1 MNLDWL
7 VQMTPIIGPALGA
20 AIGLLLG
27 EGKARK
33 RLKCDIEMANAI
45 PEDSPARERL
55 LSHIDDQIKKIS
67 KQEMEGERDLGMAAF
82 AALGAAGFGYLTVW
96 LFQQEDWWRWSFPA
110 SGLLFLIFSVGVAIE
125 TKIKYKQDKIKN

>member
-33 RLKCDIEMANAI
+33 RLRCDVEIANAI
-45 PEDSPARERL
+45 PENSPARERR
-55 LSHIDDQIKKIS
+55 LSNIDDQIKKIS
-67 KQEMEGERDLGMAAF
+67 KQEMEGERDLRMAAF
-82 AALGAAGFGYLTVW
+82 AALGAAGCGYLSEL
-96 LFQQEDWWRWSFPA
+96 LFHQQDWWRWSSP
-110 SGLLFLIFSVGVAIE
+110 
-125 TKIKYKQDKIKN
+125 